1 MRAGFLAWLLVTACS
16 EGRQSPPPDAEQ
28 PERIVTLSPH
38 LAELVFATGAGDL
51 LVGVSAY
58 TDFPREAALLPVVG
72 DAFNLDLE
80 QLALL
85 QPDLLLAW
93 ETGTPAHVVDELRS
107 RGYRVEIIRTIGT
120 DDIPLALERIGGL
133 TGRQAKAEAAAEAFR
148 SALDDIALRYA
159 GAEPIRVF
167 YQVDARPLYTI
178 NGSHYLSDLIDLCG
192 GTNVFADLDGLA
204 PLITVE
210 AVLERD
216 PEVIL
221 ASTDAGDAAFDEWD
235 RWQAMAANRYNN
247 RFLMP
252 ANDIG
257 RATPRLPAG
266 AEALCAA
273 LAEGRRNRD
282 TVRRD

>member
-93 ETGTPAHVVDELRS
+93 ETGTPCSPWRAGPACMSLSATTRE
-107 RGYRVEIIRTIGT
+107 GPFEPT
-120 DDIPLALERIGGL
+120 PAL
-133 TGRQAKAEAAAEAFR
+133 T
-148 SALDDIALRYA
+148 
-159 GAEPIRVF
+159 
-167 YQVDARPLYTI
+167 
-178 NGSHYLSDLIDLCG
+178 
-192 GTNVFADLDGLA
+192 
-204 PLITVE
+204 
-210 AVLERD
+210 
-216 PEVIL
+216 
-221 ASTDAGDAAFDEWD
+221 AS
-235 RWQAMAANRYNN
+235 
-247 RFLMP
+247 
-252 ANDIG
+252 
-257 RATPRLPAG
+257 
-266 AEALCAA
+266 
-273 LAEGRRNRD
+273 
-282 TVRRD
+282 